1 MVKANIEMPNG
12 EMIKF
17 EVTEKTTL
25 EEILKKLNVMD
36 CEVFGERYND
46 YIGTPLLNKKL
57 TFVDYNKWF
66 PYDKYYHP
74 GIVILDTKN
83 MTLKDRIKYDFYKSV
98 GF

>member
-46 YIGTPLLNKKL
+46 YLGTPLLNKKL
-57 TFVDYNKWF
+57 TLF
-66 PYDKYYHP
+66 H
-74 GIVILDTKN
+74 L
-83 MTLKDRIKYDFYKSV
+83 
-98 GF
+98 